1 MLRIAQSEGIAGI
14 IAPCTDV
21 AVETAAYV
29 SSTLGLQ
36 GVPPASAE
44 LLTRK
49 LAFREFLRSQ
59 NLPHPEYV
67 PVGRSDVVANSF
79 SDGRRWVIKPNR
91 SSGSKGVRIVSTM
104 RELLTFRDEAA
115 RLSLDGR
122 AILEQFIPGSQHTC
136 EGFLSAGRM
145 AFSLVTDR
153 ETTKPPHTATAG
165 HYVPSSLTQSAQQ
178 AVHRQIA
185 TVFAK
190 LGIKDG
196 PLDCDFVASQDTCT
210 IIEIVR
216 GLAATRC
223 RRWFARPVA
232 SILLKPRFNPPVA
245 ISRMFRSREF
255 RASAVLILGVER
267 SGALR
272 FDPGAADILRKE
284 EWVGNLQLDIEP
296 LAPVRS
302 FTSGRDRVGEALILA
317 GSRSELDLR
326 AHELKRRL
334 GLAVEASA

>member
-1 MLRIAQSEGIAGI
+1 
-14 IAPCTDV
+14 
-21 AVETAAYV
+21 
-29 SSTLGLQ
+29 
-36 GVPPASAE
+36 
-44 LLTRK
+44 
-49 LAFREFLRSQ
+49 
-59 NLPHPEYV
+59 
-67 PVGRSDVVANSF
+67 
-79 SDGRRWVIKPNR
+79 
-91 SSGSKGVRIVSTM
+91 
-104 RELLTFRDEAA
+104 
-115 RLSLDGR
+115 
-122 AILEQFIPGSQHTC
+122 
-136 EGFLSAGRM
+136 M

-210 IIEIVR
+210 IIEIAPRLGGNSLSTLVR
-216 GLAATRC
+216 AACSVDLVEAAVQSACGDLEDVPIQRV
-223 RRWFARPVA
+223 P
-232 SILLKPRFNPPVA
+232 
-245 ISRMFRSREF
+245 

-272 FDPGAADILRKE
+272 FDPGAAEILRKE
-284 EWVGNLQLDIEP
+284 EWVGKLQLDIEP